1 MLFHR
6 ALGRD
11 LHKLVIAV
19 VDNRRPMLLVMR
31 AMLAAIG
38 AGRIHTYQSPTGAI
52 GTMQTAIPDLVIAA
66 DVMQPLNGPA
76 LVRSMRR
83 PSSGELALVPV
94 IIITAHAKP
103 ALVAEAL
110 RSGAHQVLALPTSA
124 ITLARRLDWLLND
137 DRPFELKGDHYV
149 VSGIEERLA
158 VNFQRPAQSPPE
170 VTLAPPRS
178 TCEAEE
184 PLILDLIETAR
195 VARN

>member
-1 MLFHR
+1 MRSMLYHR

-38 AGRIHTYQSPTGAI
+38 AGRIHTYESPTGAI
-52 GTMQTAIPDLVIAA
+52 GTTATATPDLVIAA

-76 LVRSMRR
+76 LVKTMRR
-83 PSSGELALVPV
+83 PSSGPLALVPV

-110 RSGAHQVLALPTSA
+110 RSGAHHVLALPTSA
-124 ITLARRLDWLLND
+124 ITLARRLDWLLNH

-149 VSGIEERLA
+149 VSGIEKRLA
-158 VNFQRPAQSPPE
+158 VNFQRPAQSR
-170 VTLAPPRS
+170 LR
-178 TCEAEE
+178 
-184 PLILDLIETAR
+184 
-195 VARN
+195 

>member
-124 ITLARRLDWLLND
+124 LTRRLDWLLND

-170 VTLAPPRS
+170 VTLAPLRS

>member
-1 MLFHR
+1 MLYHR

-38 AGRIHTYQSPTGAI
+38 AGRIHTYESPTGAI

-76 LVRSMRR
+76 LVRTMRR
-83 PSSGELALVPV
+83 PSSGELALVPA
-94 IIITAHAKP
+94 IIITADAKP

-124 ITLARRLDWLLND
+124 VTLARRLDWLLND
-137 DRPFELKGDHYV
+137 DRSFELKGDHYV

-158 VNFQRPAQSPPE
+158 VNFQRPAQSPAG
-170 VTLAPPRS
+170 VTLPPPRS
-178 TCEAEE
+178 TCEDE
-184 PLILDLIETAR
+184 PLMLDLVETAR

>member
-1 MLFHR
+1 
-6 ALGRD
+6 
-11 LHKLVIAV
+11 
-19 VDNRRPMLLVMR
+19 
-31 AMLAAIG
+31 
-38 AGRIHTYQSPTGAI
+38 
-52 GTMQTAIPDLVIAA
+52 MQTAIPDLVIVA

-158 VNFQRPAQSPPE
+158 VNFQRPAAE

>member
-94 IIITAHAKP
+94 IIITAHP
-103 ALVAEAL
+103 LLSRL

-170 VTLAPPRS
+170 VTLAPLRS

>member
-1 MLFHR
+1 MLYHR

-38 AGRIHTYQSPTGAI
+38 AGRIHTYESPTGAI
-52 GTMQTAIPDLVIAA
+52 GTMATATPDLVIAA

-76 LVRSMRR
+76 LVRTMRR
-83 PSSGELALVPV
+83 PSSGALALVPV
-94 IIITAHAKP
+94 IIMTAHAKP

-110 RSGAHQVLALPTSA
+110 RSGVHQVLALPTSA
-124 ITLARRLDWLLND
+124 ITLARRLDRLLND

-158 VNFQRPAQSPPE
+158 VNFQRSAQSPAE
-170 VTLAPPRS
+170 VTFPPPRS
-178 TCEAEE
+178 ACEDEE
-184 PLILDLIETAR
+184 PLLLDLVETAR

>member
-103 ALVAEAL
+103 ALAAEAL

-170 VTLAPPRS
+170 VTLAPLRS

>member
-1 MLFHR
+1 MLYHR

-94 IIITAHAKP
+94 IT
-103 ALVAEAL
+103 
-110 RSGAHQVLALPTSA
+110 
-124 ITLARRLDWLLND
+124 
-137 DRPFELKGDHYV
+137 
-149 VSGIEERLA
+149 
-158 VNFQRPAQSPPE
+158 
-170 VTLAPPRS
+170 
-178 TCEAEE
+178 
-184 PLILDLIETAR
+184 
-195 VARN
+195 

>member
-19 VDNRRPMLLVMR
+19 VDNRRPMLLVTR

-38 AGRIHTYQSPTGAI
+38 AGRVHTYESPTGAI

-103 ALVAEAL
+103 ALVDRGPIRCSRCRLRQSRSPADSTGSSTTIAPSSSRATIMSFREL
-110 RSGAHQVLALPTSA
+110 RSA
-124 ITLARRLDWLLND
+124 
-137 DRPFELKGDHYV
+137 
-149 VSGIEERLA
+149 
-158 VNFQRPAQSPPE
+158 
-170 VTLAPPRS
+170 
-178 TCEAEE
+178 
-184 PLILDLIETAR
+184 
-195 VARN
+195 